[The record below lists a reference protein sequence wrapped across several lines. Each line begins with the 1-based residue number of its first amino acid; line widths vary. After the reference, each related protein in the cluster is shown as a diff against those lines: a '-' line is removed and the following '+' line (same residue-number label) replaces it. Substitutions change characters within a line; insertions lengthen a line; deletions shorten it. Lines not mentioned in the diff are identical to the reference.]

1 MNASATTYP
10 SRVDWWVVVIL
21 AAPPLVCVGF
31 GVFFTAFSGWL
42 AALVVI
48 FGLSLG
54 ILTARLTFPC
64 RYVLTDHTL
73 VIQCGW
79 DEDRIPLSRIRDA
92 IPSRNLLAAPVLS
105 LRRIKIH
112 LDQGFLLISPQDREG
127 FITDLNRRKSSALP
141 PS

>member
-1 MNASATTYP
+1 MNAPAATYP
-10 SRVDWWVVVIL
+10 SRVDWWLVVIF
-21 AAPPLVCVGF
+21 AAPSLGAVGL
-31 GVFFTAFSGWL
+31 GVFFATFSGWL
-42 AALVVI
+42 AALVII

-64 RYVLTDHTL
+64 RYVLTDHML

-92 IPSRNLLAAPVLS
+92 IPSRNLLAAPALS

-112 LDQGFLLISPQDREG
+112 LDQGFLLISPRDQEG
-127 FITDLNRRKSSALP
+127 FIADLNRRKSFARP